1 MQIHIKKQSP
11 IVYFLVQLACSMNK
25 IDFADHPLEN
35 VKSGLLPALLHTVC
49 NYKTYH
55 NICGNATTTVVAN
68 MNII

>member
-1 MQIHIKKQSP
+1 
-11 IVYFLVQLACSMNK
+11 MNK